1 MQGSPHSV
9 LSAAQRLDLN
19 VAEQSGRRTK
29 RCLCDAEVS
38 VQGSSARLWR
48 GNPLEAT
55 NMM

>member
-1 MQGSPHSV
+1 M

>member
-1 MQGSPHSV
+1 M

-48 GNPLEAT
+48 GNPLDEAT